1 MSRQQLPFD
10 RLRATGNGISRL
22 IFFILYGLENGYLP
36 FDRLRVN
43 GNRI

>member
-1 MSRQQLPFD
+1 MNRRQLPFD
-10 RLRATGNGISRL
+10 RLRASGNGISRL
-22 IFFILYGLENGYLP
+22 VFLFLYGLENGYLP